1 MAGKEAQELYCWSMK
16 SDKLF
21 INLASTRKG
30 AAMVGLELGGK
41 ENCLEYFDRL
51 FPEYQL
57 TVDEGL
63 NRTLID
69 AVDNALRGKKVPGNL
84 PLDICCTDFQRDAW
98 KTIAWIPFGQTRT
111 YGEVASMMGRPGG
124 ARAVGQAM
132 NRNPLPL
139 IFP

>member
-1 MAGKEAQELYCWSMK
+1 MAGKDVQKLYCWSII
-16 SDKLF
+16 SGKLF
-21 INLASTRKG
+21 INLASTGKG

-41 ENCLEYFDRL
+41 ENCLEYYERL
-51 FPEYQL
+51 FPDYQV
-57 TVDEGL
+57 TVDEAL
-63 NRTLID
+63 NRPLDD
-69 AVDNALRGKKVPGNL
+69 AVRKALRGKKIPGNL
-84 PLDICCTDFQRDAW
+84 PLDICCTDFQREAW